1 MKTSNVTKKNT
12 NKRIPIFLSA
22 KKNDFPALDVALLSI
37 KDNISS
43 KFEYAVYIL
52 HEGMETELQQTI
64 ARLSDK
70 KFQIVFID
78 VSGYQD
84 GDMAYHAILPTLCP
98 NMEKALHFNCNVVAL
113 SDIAELYNAELS
125 TQSSAFCFPKLLD
138 YSAGK
143 KPWHY
148 TDVPYQD
155 YFWKYAVQS
164 VFYKEL
170 LFRLKNFVSEE
181 TTQAQ
186 VF

>member
-12 NKRIPIFLSA
+12 NKRIPIFLST

-43 KFEYAVYIL
+43 KFEYAIYIL

-64 ARLSDK
+64 ARLSDE

-113 SDIAELYNAELS
+113 SDVAELYNAELS

-164 VFYKEL
+164 AFYKEL
-170 LFRLKNFVSEE
+170 LSRLRNFVKEE
-181 TTQAQ
+181 EPQAQ
-186 VF
+186 AV